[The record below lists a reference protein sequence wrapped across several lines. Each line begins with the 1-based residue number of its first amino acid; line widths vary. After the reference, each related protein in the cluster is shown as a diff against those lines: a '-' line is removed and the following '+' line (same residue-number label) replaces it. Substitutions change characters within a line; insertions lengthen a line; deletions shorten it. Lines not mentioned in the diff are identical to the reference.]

1 MSEKINAILML
12 EILGKPAEHIKK
24 ILSQIID
31 KLAEEK
37 DVRLI
42 EKKIADPKE
51 IPEQKELFSSFAEVE
66 IETNLEKLLAICF
79 GYMPSHIEIISPE
92 YLKFKNYELNISLN
106 VLIRRLHQSDE
117 LAKGM
122 MIERHILAEQIK
134 QGKIKIV
141 DNKSGINPD
150 KAETSKKRKKK

>member
-1 MSEKINAILML
+1 MEKVNAILML

-37 DVRLI
+37 DVKVI
-42 EKKIADPKE
+42 EKRIADPKE

-66 IETNLEKLLAICF
+66 IETDLEKLLAICF

-92 YLKFKNYELNISLN
+92 DLKIKNNELNISLN
-106 VLIRRLHQSDE
+106 ELMRRLHQYDE

-134 QGKIKIV
+134 EGKIKIV
-141 DNKSGINPD
+141 DNKSGINPH
-150 KAETSKKRKKK
+150 KAGTGKKRKKK